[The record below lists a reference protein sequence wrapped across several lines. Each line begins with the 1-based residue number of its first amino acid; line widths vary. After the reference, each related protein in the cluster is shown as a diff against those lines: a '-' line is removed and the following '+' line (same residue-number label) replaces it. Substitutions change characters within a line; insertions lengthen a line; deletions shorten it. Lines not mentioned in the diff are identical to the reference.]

1 MQRHKL
7 VDIKGWNLGSE
18 LVEKKIVLLYSAGRH
33 FLQGTRLW
41 WTTAIGPLRKSL
53 GGQQKRCRMR
63 TRTSPVDVP
72 DQADL
77 FSSSCSDFND
87 QLRKFVPVVTLL
99 LPVHVWRSPQTVIYI
114 LIARRDNSGGRTL
127 HKKPLLVDAVGS
139 SYLNSQF
146 VHDLDLLRIFNHILI
161 SVHHH
166 KQRSPEFIA
175 ITGLWWRRP
184 LDLICSVLK
193 ASFPTTGWQKAL
205 LPSEDFCSRK

>member
-1 MQRHKL
+1 MSWSKKKL
-7 VDIKGWNLGSE
+7 YYCIPQVVTSCGALAFDEQPPSVHFERVSARNRRGAGW
-18 LVEKKIVLLYSAGRH
+18 
-33 FLQGTRLW
+33 
-41 WTTAIGPLRKSL
+41 
-53 GGQQKRCRMR
+53 

-77 FSSSCSDFND
+77 FASSCSDFND

-193 ASFPTTGWQKAL
+193 ASFATTGWQKAL